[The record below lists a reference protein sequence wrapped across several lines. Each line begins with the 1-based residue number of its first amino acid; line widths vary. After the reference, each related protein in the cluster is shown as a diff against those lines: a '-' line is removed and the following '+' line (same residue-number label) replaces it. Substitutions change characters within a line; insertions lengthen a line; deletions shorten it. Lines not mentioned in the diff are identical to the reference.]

1 MMDDIHYGQERLKDI
16 KKELTG
22 EDGVHV
28 TPQANEKNT

>member
-22 EDGVHV
+22 EDGVDV
-28 TPQANEKNT
+28 TPKKKKKNT